1 MARLTTARARVAVL
15 LPAFVAVGCPSH
27 RAEGPPPAES
37 LEVVSAAPGALGALA
52 GGTDAA
58 PPVVQPTPEE
68 ALEGDEEPTPGV
80 DAGAPEAGVEAPENV
95 PL

>member
-1 MARLTTARARVAVL
+1 MARLTLASARLVVVV
-15 LPAFVAVGCPSH
+15 PAFAVVGCPGH
-27 RAEGPPPAES
+27 RAEGPPRAES

-52 GGTDAA
+52 AGTDAA

-68 ALEGDEEPTPGV
+68 VLGGDEEPPPAA
-80 DAGAPEAGVEAPENV
+80 DAGAPEAGMEAPENV